1 MTQPRRTPAVYRR
14 DLYRARQVVGK
25 LRDDAMESGDV
36 FQVGDRALDVAAL
49 DALWD
54 GLDRGGIPM
63 PLTCSVF
70 LAQEAPGRV
79 PWIPAGIDI
88 SSLRLRPAV
97 NPGWTRPRPSCEI
110 QAGYPC

>member
-54 GLDRGGIPM
+54 GLDRVG
-63 PLTCSVF
+63 F
-70 LAQEAPGRV
+70 
-79 PWIPAGIDI
+79 
-88 SSLRLRPAV
+88 
-97 NPGWTRPRPSCEI
+97 
-110 QAGYPC
+110 PCR

>member
-14 DLYRARQVVGK
+14 DLCRARQVVGK

-36 FQVGDRALDVAAL
+36 FQVGDRALDAAAL

-54 GLDRGGIPM
+54 GLDRVDSHAVDLFSILGPGGPRSGS
-63 PLTCSVF
+63 LDSS
-70 LAQEAPGRV
+70 R
-79 PWIPAGIDI
+79 DRY

-97 NPGWTRPRPSCEI
+97 NPAWTQPRPSCEI